1 MKFTHEDFLIFSP
14 IQPSN
19 YSNSKPS
26 SFLLALIR
34 VCITWTTTLNSL
46 PCICWVLFATN
57 DGLDEGATA
66 QVGSS
71 WDHGETLWNRA
82 CHADACG
89 IVGFTCLFL
98 RLPTHHNNLSHWS
111 KKAISACAESVAA
124 LQPFLI
130 YNNIWSSS
138 SDTGFLIASYL
149 DEHLDFHMFVLLF
162 TSFYIFLL
170 FNKPLQSFISTDVQG
185 ERAKGAKGFKW
196 ANTSRGLEMW
206 RDRRAWRIVPNSIQI
221 LRNSTNFYPI
231 SIQFFQLS
239 GDNVTKHDE
248 QDKQDMK
255 KTCDLNTV
263 IHSNQTADVLD
274 AFVSSSN

>member
-1 MKFTHEDFLIFSP
+1 M
-14 IQPSN
+14 
-19 YSNSKPS
+19 
-26 SFLLALIR
+26 
-34 VCITWTTTLNSL
+34 
-46 PCICWVLFATN
+46 
-57 DGLDEGATA
+57 
-66 QVGSS
+66 VGSMKVPQHRLEAAEIMQMHAAW
-71 WDHGETLWNRA
+71 WD
-82 CHADACG
+82 
-89 IVGFTCLFL
+89 
-98 RLPTHHNNLSHWS
+98 SHVFFCDWKQES
-111 KKAISACAESVAA
+111 HLGLCRICSCTAAI
-124 LQPFLI
+124 P

-170 FNKPLQSFISTDVQG
+170 FNKPLQSFLSTDVQG
-185 ERAKGAKGFKW
+185 ERAEGAKGFKW

-255 KTCDLNTV
+255 KTCDLNTA
-263 IHSNQTADVLD
+263 IYSNIQ
-274 AFVSSSN
+274 